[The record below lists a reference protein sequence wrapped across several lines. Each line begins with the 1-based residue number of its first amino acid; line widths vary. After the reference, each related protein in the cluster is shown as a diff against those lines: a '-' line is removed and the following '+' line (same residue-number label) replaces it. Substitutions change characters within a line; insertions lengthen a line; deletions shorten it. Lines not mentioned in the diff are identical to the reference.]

1 MFESTQIIG
10 RKQYN
15 KAKQL
20 FDSATEE
27 LVGPID
33 YRLKYVDMTDLDV
46 TLANGTKV
54 IFLLSKI
61 CNYFSIVFKMIVM
74 IIQWVKSLHY

>member
-1 MFESTQIIG
+1 MFESTQITG

-27 LVGPID
+27 LEGPVD
-33 YRLKYVDMTDLDV
+33 YRLKYVDMTDLNV
-46 TLANGTKV
+46 MLANGTKV
-54 IFLLSKI
+54 IFLLSKM
-61 CNYFSIVFKMIVM
+61 CNYFGVVFEMIVM
-74 IIQWVKSLHY
+74 IIQWAKSLFS

>member
-27 LVGPID
+27 LVGPVD
-33 YRLKYVDMTDLDV
+33 YRLKYVDMTNVKV

-54 IFLLSKI
+54 NISLSK
-61 CNYFSIVFKMIVM
+61 M
-74 IIQWVKSLHY
+74 QLP

>member
-27 LVGPID
+27 LVGPVN

-61 CNYFSIVFKMIVM
+61 GNYFSIVFKMIVM
-74 IIQWVKSLHY
+74 IIQWAKSLFS

>member
-27 LVGPID
+27 LEGPVD
-33 YRLKYVDMTDLDV
+33 YRLKYVDMTDVDV

-54 IFLLSKI
+54 KKFLSKV
-61 CNYFSIVFKMIVM
+61 CNYLSAK
-74 IIQWVKSLHY
+74 